1 MARWSWGWVEGA
13 APMRGQMVAAVA
25 AAAVAAAAVPADL
38 EPWRRCGKGSSRYS
52 GGEHW
57 LCGGGGVV
65 ATEAKTAKS
74 AAMAAVMAAAAV
86 LSVAEVMALM
96 IAMAAARL
104 RKERRKSAA
113 ATAVQ
118 VLSKQRQLAAALG
131 RPCVD

>member
-65 ATEAKTAKS
+65 ATEAKTAES

-96 IAMAAARL
+96 MAMAAAVATI
-104 RKERRKSAA
+104 KSGGKARRQPLPSTVQAA
-113 ATAVQ
+113 ATCGG
-118 VLSKQRQLAAALG
+118 LG
-131 RPCVD
+131 

>member
-1 MARWSWGWVEGA
+1 
-13 APMRGQMVAAVA
+13 MRGQMVAAVA

-65 ATEAKTAKS
+65 STEAEAAES

-96 IAMAAARL
+96 
-104 RKERRKSAA
+104 
-113 ATAVQ
+113 
-118 VLSKQRQLAAALG
+118 
-131 RPCVD
+131 